1 MKLKEEGYVAL
12 PLISITEAADYLGI
26 TQKAVHHFIELG
38 EITAVKAGD
47 AVCVE
52 QKSLERLK
60 KAGRSF

>member
-12 PLISITEAADYLGI
+12 PLLSITEAAHYLGVAR
-26 TQKAVHHFIELG
+26 KAIRHFIELG
-38 EITAVKAGD
+38 EITAVRAGR
-47 AVCVE
+47 AVYLE